1 MPINSMT
8 GFARVDGAN
17 AQGQWY
23 WELRSVNGKGLDVRC
38 RLPSN
43 LDGFEQKVR
52 AAVQK
57 RIKRGNCQVSL
68 QLNRERGVGELKVN
82 DEALTQVVALLSQ
95 LSEKVDA
102 APARLDGLLS
112 LKGVVEFVEP
122 EESDEERENLSS
134 ALLASLDDTLS
145 GLVEMRASEG
155 AKLEELLVGQLDEI
169 ERLSIAA
176 RDCPART
183 VEAIQTRLSEQV
195 AKLIEASTTLDA
207 ERLHQEAVLI
217 AAKADIQEELDRLFA

>member
-1 MPINSMT
+1 
-8 GFARVDGAN
+8 
-17 AQGQWY
+17 
-23 WELRSVNGKGLDVRC
+23 
-38 RLPSN
+38 
-43 LDGFEQKVR
+43 
-52 AAVQK
+52 
-57 RIKRGNCQVSL
+57 
-68 QLNRERGVGELKVN
+68 
-82 DEALTQVVALLSQ
+82 VALLSQ

-155 AKLEELLVGQLDEI
+155 VKLEELLVGQLDEI

-217 AAKADIQEELDRLFA
+217 AAKADIQEELDRLFAHVEAARALLAGGEPVGRKFDFLTQEFNREANTLCSKSNDQALTAIGLDLKAVVDQMREQVQNVE